1 LKKIAIF
8 ASGKGSNFEVIY
20 SKIKLGEINGE
31 IVCFITNNP
40 NSLALQ
46 FAEKNNIPSIVV
58 DLKNQS
64 YTKDLIGF
72 LKFHVVELIVL
83 AGYIK
88 LIPSKVVEMYENN
101 IINIHPALLPA
112 FGGKGCYGMNVH
124 IKVWE
129 SGVKY
134 SGVSVHFV
142 NNNFDEGKIITQ
154 QMVSILQNDTPTEI
168 AEKVLKIEHQVYPE
182 VIKQICNNNLK
193 WINNKPWILK

>member
-1 LKKIAIF
+1 MKKIAIF

-46 FAEKNNIPSIVV
+46 FAEKNNIPSIIV
-58 DLKNQS
+58 DLINQS
-64 YTKDLIGF
+64 YTKDLIEF

-88 LIPSKVVEMYENN
+88 LIPSKVVEMYENK